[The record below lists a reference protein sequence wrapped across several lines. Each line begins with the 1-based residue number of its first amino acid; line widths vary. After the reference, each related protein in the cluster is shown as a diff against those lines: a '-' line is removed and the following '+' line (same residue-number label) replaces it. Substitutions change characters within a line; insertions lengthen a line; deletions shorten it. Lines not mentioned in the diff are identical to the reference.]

1 MNNLYR
7 GAYEAKPVESSFT
20 FDDAALKKALKRIYE
35 KDVDVMNDIEE
46 NLFNAVFETMSGA
59 VEEGFGVPEAGDHF
73 GVPLLPIHLL
83 WVNLI
88 ISPYTKNA
96 IADLAN
102 INFRFFVNH
111 RENIDT
117 EYTSRLAIFYIID
130 VIFKTYLVR
139 KEKE

>member
-1 MNNLYR
+1 M
-7 GAYEAKPVESSFT
+7 T
-20 FDDAALKKALKRIYE
+20 
-35 KDVDVMNDIEE
+35 
-46 NLFNAVFETMSGA
+46 
-59 VEEGFGVPEAGDHF
+59 GVQTCA
-73 GVPLLPIHLL
+73 LPILTKKRK
-83 WVNLI
+83 LI
-88 ISPYTKNA
+88 FAKSAIAISPYTKNA

>member
-1 MNNLYR
+1 MIFSL
-7 GAYEAKPVESSFT
+7 
-20 FDDAALKKALKRIYE
+20 I
-35 KDVDVMNDIEE
+35 
-46 NLFNAVFETMSGA
+46 LFFLSLFKSNHATIIA
-59 VEEGFGVPEAGDHF
+59 
-73 GVPLLPIHLL
+73 
-83 WVNLI
+83 

>member
-1 MNNLYR
+1 MTSKEVVTTPSVIDVFGKNLKFYR
-7 GAYEAKPVESSFT
+7 
-20 FDDAALKKALKRIYE
+20 KKKQL
-35 KDVDVMNDIEE
+35 
-46 NLFNAVFETMSGA
+46 T
-59 VEEGFGVPEAGDHF
+59 
-73 GVPLLPIHLL
+73 
-83 WVNLI
+83 
-88 ISPYTKNA
+88 